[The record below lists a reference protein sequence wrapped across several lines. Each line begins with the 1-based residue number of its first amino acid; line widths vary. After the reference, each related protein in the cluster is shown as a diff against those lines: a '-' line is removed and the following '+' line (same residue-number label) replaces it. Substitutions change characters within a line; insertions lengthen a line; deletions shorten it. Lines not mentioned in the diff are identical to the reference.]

1 MRFGILTSG
10 QVGDAKL
17 VKAAED
23 RGHTAKLID
32 ILDCSMRVSSE
43 EPLIYYDGKKIKASD
58 FDVILPR
65 VNVEFTD
72 YGLNVLR
79 QFQSMGVRTIDNA
92 YSLELGRDKL
102 RCLQYMMRF
111 GLAFP
116 TTALVHTT
124 EDFDTAMSTI
134 GEPPLVI
141 KLIKGTEG
149 VGVFLVEDRKQA
161 LNILKTF
168 QQLDAQIIL
177 QEFIAESAG
186 TDLRCFV
193 VGGKV
198 VAAMQR
204 RSQDEDFRANISL
217 GGKSESVELTEA
229 EETLAIEAAQ
239 AVNLNVAGVDL
250 IRSDRG
256 PLVIEINVSP
266 DFAALEEVSGVNVA
280 EEMIK
285 FGEKIMHWNKE

>member
-10 QVGDAKL
+10 QEGDSRL
-17 VKAAED
+17 VSVAER
-23 RGHTAKLID
+23 RGHTAKLIN
-32 ILDCSMRVSSE
+32 ILDCSMRVSTDV
-43 EPLIYYDGKKIKASD
+43 PLIYYDGKKISASD
-58 FDVILPR
+58 FDVIVPR
-65 VNVEFTD
+65 INVEFTD

-79 QFQSMGVRTIDNA
+79 QFQSMGVKTIDNA
-92 YSLELGRDKL
+92 YSIELGRDKL

-116 TTALVHTT
+116 TTGLVHSK
-124 EDFDTAMSTI
+124 EDFDTAMQTI
-134 GEPPLVI
+134 GNLPIVI

-149 VGVFLVEDRKQA
+149 VGVFLVEDKKQA

-198 VAAMQR
+198 IAAMQR
-204 RSQDEDFRANISL
+204 KSQDEDFRANISL
-217 GGKSESVELTEA
+217 GGKSEAVELTSA
-229 EETLAIEAAQ
+229 EEKLAIDAAQ
-239 AVNLNVAGVDL
+239 AVNLNVAGVDI

-266 DFAALEEVSGVNVA
+266 DFSALEEVSGVDVA
-280 EEMIK
+280 EEIIK
-285 FGEKIMHWNKE
+285 FGEEIQDENI